1 VPIRCATG
9 GGGILPPLEGIK
21 GITTTEEIH
30 MDTLTIVKTTLMNDL
45 TGNEGWLPGDVF
57 LFDGF
62 AYMIGRSY
70 GDDTAVILL

>member
-1 VPIRCATG
+1 
-9 GGGILPPLEGIK
+9 
-21 GITTTEEIH
+21 

-57 LFDGF
+57 LFDGA

>member
-1 VPIRCATG
+1 MN
-9 GGGILPPLEGIK
+9 E
-21 GITTTEEIH
+21 H
-30 MDTLTIVKTTLMNDL
+30 DTLTIVKTTLMNEL

>member
-1 VPIRCATG
+1 
-9 GGGILPPLEGIK
+9 
-21 GITTTEEIH
+21 

>member
-1 VPIRCATG
+1 MLRG
-9 GGGILPPLEGIK
+9 GGGDSTPLEET
-21 GITTTEEIH
+21 TTTEEIH

-57 LFDGF
+57 LFDGA